1 MEGSTAFFFLKGTI
15 LNSQSSLL
23 VRKQVFTN
31 EDNGN
36 YIETRCIIW
45 KHYCNNRCLNAAP
58 QRVMKVLEIQYK
70 NCCNKTAEDQVLVNP
85 VVAVVNPPVD
95 LLEDQEVVNIQV
107 HISFERI
114 VLLSAKVEQ
123 SVADKLEQYKNKFEH
138 ISFHLLSAFY
148 QQEF

>member
-1 MEGSTAFFFLKGTI
+1 
-15 LNSQSSLL
+15 
-23 VRKQVFTN
+23 
-31 EDNGN
+31 
-36 YIETRCIIW
+36 
-45 KHYCNNRCLNAAP
+45 
-58 QRVMKVLEIQYK
+58 MKVLEIQYK